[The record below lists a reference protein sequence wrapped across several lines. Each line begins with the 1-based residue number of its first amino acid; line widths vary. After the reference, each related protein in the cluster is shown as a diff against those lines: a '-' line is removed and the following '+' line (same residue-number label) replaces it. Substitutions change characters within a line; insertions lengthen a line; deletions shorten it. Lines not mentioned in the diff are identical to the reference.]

1 MFITYPEAIDLM
13 SASNFWGIIL
23 SLTLFLLG
31 LDSAFAFIEAV
42 STVIYDGMSA
52 SKDPTPRPV
61 ITAFLCI
68 LGFAL
73 SLLFCTN
80 WGIILF
86 DIIDHYLSN
95 YLLFFVGLLQCFGV
109 GWCLDWEQTAAM
121 GEKYQYASRVL
132 FWGYW
137 VSLLILGIVG
147 VVAELAWYAMPIFV
161 LSQLVIVMP
170 WSYYVTESNFD
181 DWYMN
186 VCMCGVRRIGYS
198 MSKLARVKDGDS
210 YPMLWWEPG
219 FVLYFALC
227 IKYIIP
233 FALWFVLLFSIQKDF
248 YEPYGDY
255 ARGWQLAGVACFVVG
270 LIIFFFF
277 TCFCLEEVKL
287 SDETK

>member
-68 LGFAL
+68 FGFAL

-95 YLLFFVGLLQCFGV
+95 YLLFFVGILQCFGV
-109 GWCLDWEQTAAM
+109 GWCFDWDRTAAM
-121 GEKYQYASRVL
+121 GPKHLYASRIL

-137 VSLLILGIVG
+137 VLLFFLGLIGILGEW
-147 VVAELAWYAMPIFV
+147 AA
-161 LSQLVIVMP
+161 
-170 WSYYVTESNFD
+170 
-181 DWYMN
+181 
-186 VCMCGVRRIGYS
+186 
-198 MSKLARVKDGDS
+198 
-210 YPMLWWEPG
+210 
-219 FVLYFALC
+219 
-227 IKYIIP
+227 
-233 FALWFVLLFSIQKDF
+233 
-248 YEPYGDY
+248 
-255 ARGWQLAGVACFVVG
+255 
-270 LIIFFFF
+270 
-277 TCFCLEEVKL
+277 
-287 SDETK
+287 